1 MALPSLF
8 DLSLLNLSVTD
19 TLQVCGASF
28 ALPSCGE
35 NIWPRKAEKN
45 LKIPSEFFDLYLGSP
60 LSTRRPISES
70 YRYLELASV
79 NNFLPE
85 AAVSRDV
92 KTGQISGLFESLNG
106 VKEAI
111 LRGDEQQFE
120 FFFPRLKPNAIQRL
134 NFLFEYPQLIS
145 DLFPQGPNQVSFDL
159 FVTFCQRLGFWNSNE
174 GKVTSPAQDWIIRDT
189 PGRSLEEKFQVRA
202 SFNAPITDLS
212 ILNSYLPE
220 AILLLIEKGQE
231 SALTFLLG
239 KFRRGEMLLLV
250 SKVFIAV
257 LRSGNFDFFDA
268 FSPYFPNV
276 GLETMSN
283 FHIPNE
289 YFIAAAYGGNPTI
302 LNFLLEVKGTTFEEI
317 IKQNVVSFIN
327 LFVDSTLLGFF
338 SHRKILWTYDIL
350 RNFPLQY
357 YSNRSFL
364 SSVPIDFLDLIY
376 YKTSTDQYDFYNS
389 SVISLLTQTLASNL
403 GQLNVVFFCLNQLE
417 KYIHEENFYIYF
429 NGRISSHAIHL
440 NKDLTPLS
448 VRLVEDT
455 VKQWKSKPTLP
466 PLV

>member
-8 DLSLLNLSVTD
+8 DLSLLGLSVTD

-28 ALPSCGE
+28 ALPSCEE

-70 YRYLELASV
+70 YRYLELASI

-85 AAVSRDV
+85 TAVSRDV
-92 KTGQISGLFESLNG
+92 KTGKISGLFESLNG

-111 LRGDEQQFE
+111 LRGDGRQFE
-120 FFFPRLKPNAIQRL
+120 FFFSRLKPAAIERL
-134 NFLFEYPQLIS
+134 NFMFDYPQLIS
-145 DLFPQGPNQVSFDL
+145 DLFPQGPNQVSFEL
-159 FVTFCQRLGFWNSNE
+159 FVIFCQRLGFWNSKE

-189 PGRSLEEKFQVRA
+189 PGNSIEERFEIRA
-202 SFNAPITDLS
+202 SFNAQITNPSVLARYSTD
-212 ILNSYLPE
+212 

-231 SALTFLLG
+231 PALIFFLDA
-239 KFRRGEMLLLV
+239 FRRGELKQMI
-250 SKVFIAV
+250 KEVFIAV
-257 LRSGNFDFFDA
+257 LRSGNFDFFDS
-268 FSPYFPNV
+268 FSLYFSVV
-276 GLETMSN
+276 GLGTTSN
-283 FHIPNE
+283 PYLSDE
-289 YFIAAAYGGNPTI
+289 YFIAAAYGGNLVI
-302 LNFLLEVKGTTFEEI
+302 INFLLEVKGGTLKT
-317 IKQNVVSFIN
+317 IKWENKLKFNDSFVEAA
-327 LFVDSTLLGFF
+327 LHGFF
-338 SHRKILWTYDIL
+338 THRNVLRLYDIL
-350 RNFPLQY
+350 QTADSKY
-357 YSNRSFL
+357 YLSKTQL
-364 SSVPIDFLDLIY
+364 SSISIDVLDLIHCDILQKEEGY
-376 YKTSTDQYDFYNS
+376 S
-389 SVISLLTQTLASNL
+389 SYEIIIFLSQALSANL

-417 KYIHEENFYIYF
+417 KYIHEENFYVYF
-429 NGRISSHAIHL
+429 NAQLSSHIIHL